1 MNDKVKKGN
10 ESVTNCNQLKMQ
22 AEGSELSEK
31 IGQLKMQAP
40 DGKMRL
46 TDVVGRAKQ
55 SKVIFLPQRFTKGF
69 HKEHK
74 MLINNILSLCS
85 FVCTLCSLWLR
96 KPNSINQ
103 LIKIHNYHVLQL
115 TNRN

>member
-1 MNDKVKKGN
+1 MNDKVKKGIK
-10 ESVTNCNQLKMQ
+10 SVTSCNQLKMQ

-31 IGQLKMQAP
+31 IGQLKMPAP

-55 SKVIFLPQRFTKGF
+55 SKVIFLPQRFTKDS

-74 MLINNILSLCS
+74 MLINNILSYSLLCVY
-85 FVCTLCSLWLR
+85 FVLFVVKKTFNNETVTSRHSL
-96 KPNSINQ
+96 KCN
-103 LIKIHNYHVLQL
+103 
-115 TNRN
+115 